1 MAEQRPYRVPGAT
14 SDARLGR
21 VKRLALI
28 SLAGAFV
35 TINWVTTQHAA
46 TVLGHASWLGQPL
59 FHVPKFGV
67 VYAPWAWI
75 VWWSRWYAAPQLT
88 PLWTSCA
95 HEALY
100 PMAVVTGIAAGAIA
114 MARHGWLATASDLHG
129 SARWATTRD
138 LKAARLVDSG
148 SLIPSRLRNIGVR
161 MHVLQPLARR
171 AGIYLGVWRLFGR
184 LSHLRDSGPAHVLVF
199 APTRSGKGV
208 GIVIPTLLTWS
219 HSVMVHD
226 LKGENWALTAGA
238 RKRMGQVCLR
248 FEPAS
253 ADDDGARYNPLAE
266 VRLRTP
272 HEIRD
277 VRNIVQMII
286 DPDGKGL
293 PDHWSR
299 EGSAFLTGMIL
310 DHLYKGRDKTL
321 SGLEARLCDPMQPI
335 DDTVQQILQ
344 AEHDPEGTMEWTD
357 SRGVPTRTHPVIARA
372 MRSVLDKSPNERS
385 GVISEVKGFL
395 ELYRDPVIAAN
406 TAVSDFR
413 ITDLMNH
420 QRPVS
425 LYVVVPL
432 AHKNSLRPLIRL
444 MLSQILHRLTEH
456 LEFRNG
462 RAVTGYRH
470 RLLLMI
476 DEFPSLGRLDMF
488 AESLS
493 LIAGYGIKACLIAQD
508 TSQIHAAYGHD
519 EAITSNCDT
528 RVAFTPN
535 RIETARLLSQMAGET
550 TVRHSHRTI
559 SSSGESVSEPEV
571 ARPLITPDE
580 AMRLGAHEA
589 LIFASGRPAIRA
601 GKLRYY
607 MEPFFK
613 RLAKI
618 PPPSKSDRVERAS
631 EPDSAAEQRLA
642 ETVESETEAAQEP
655 PRRPEPPPVVETRT
669 AKPRDAKCAPAQQLS
684 FLKFAVENG
693 NGSTDATTTK
703 TDAKERLL

>member
-1 MAEQRPYRVPGAT
+1 MAEQRPYRIPGSSAQ
-14 SDARLGR
+14 AQLAR
-21 VKRLALI
+21 VKLVAVL
-28 SLAGAFV
+28 SMTAAFIAV
-35 TINWVTTQHAA
+35 NQVTTQHAA
-46 TVLGHASWLGQPL
+46 SVLHHAPWLGGPL
-59 FHVPKFGV
+59 FRAPTIGA

-75 VWWSRWYAAPQLT
+75 TWWARWHDAPALA
-88 PLWTSCA
+88 PLW
-95 HEALY
+95 ALCVRETLA
-100 PMAVVTGIAAGAIA
+100 PMAVVSATACGAIA
-114 MARHGWLATASDLHG
+114 MARRGWFADVSDLHG

-138 LKAARLVDSG
+138 LKAARLLEARSSG
-148 SLIPSRLRNIGVR
+148 LSKLSERLRLLRPIAHKAGVYLGIWKRSLI
-161 MHVLQPLARR
+161 
-171 AGIYLGVWRLFGR
+171 
-184 LSHLRDSGPAHVLVF
+184 RDCGPAHVLVF

-208 GIVIPTLLTWS
+208 GIVVPTLLRWP
-219 HSVMVHD
+219 HSVLVHD

-238 RKRMGQVCLR
+238 RKRMGQVCLK
-248 FEPAS
+248 FAPAS
-253 ADDDGARYNPLAE
+253 ADGDSARYNPLSE

-277 VRNIVQMII
+277 VRNIVQMIV

-310 DHLYKGRDKTL
+310 DQLYTGRDKTL
-321 SGLEARLCDPMQPI
+321 HGLEARLCDPNQPI
-335 DDTVQQILQ
+335 DDTLQQIMR
-344 AEHDPEGTMEWTD
+344 AEHDPTGAMAWTD
-357 SRGVPTRTHPVIARA
+357 GRGIPTKTHPVIARA
-372 MRSVLDKSPNERS
+372 MRSMLDKSDNERS

-406 TAVSDFR
+406 TATSDFR
-413 ITDLMNH
+413 ITELMNH
-420 QRPVS
+420 ERPVS

-456 LEFRNG
+456 LEFREG

-508 TSQIHAAYGHD
+508 LSQIHAAYGHD

-535 RIETARLLSQMAGET
+535 RIETARLLSQMTGET
-550 TVRHSHRTI
+550 TVRHAHRTI
-559 SSSGESVSEPEV
+559 SSSGASISEPEI
-571 ARPLITPDE
+571 ARPLLTPDE
-580 AMRLGAHEA
+580 AMRLGSNEA

-601 GKLRYY
+601 AKLRYY
-607 MEPFFK
+607 T
-613 RLAKI
+613 
-618 PPPSKSDRVERAS
+618 D
-631 EPDSAAEQRLA
+631 PDFRRLA
-642 ETVESETEAAQEP
+642 EMAPPERSDRLTIADTPTTSTISARAEEARETEATEPAQVP
-655 PRRPEPPPVVETRT
+655 AT
-669 AKPRDAKCAPAQQLS
+669 AKQPLKRKEPKRQGEQLS
-684 FLKFAVENG
+684 FLRFAVE
-693 NGSTDATTTK
+693 DAER
-703 TDAKERLL
+703 DAAPAAQAKERLL